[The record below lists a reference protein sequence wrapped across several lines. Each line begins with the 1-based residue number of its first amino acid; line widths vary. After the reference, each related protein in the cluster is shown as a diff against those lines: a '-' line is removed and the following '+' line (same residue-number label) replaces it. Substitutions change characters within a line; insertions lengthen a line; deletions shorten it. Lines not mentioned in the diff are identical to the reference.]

1 MYQGVIFDLDG
12 TLWDSTLQILPAWN
26 IVLQRYN
33 IEHRLSHQDIKGC
46 MGKTAV
52 QIAQRILPD
61 EPLERSLQIVK
72 ACCQEELIYLQKSGG
87 TLYPH
92 LEKTLR
98 TLAGQHDLFI
108 VSNCQEGYIETFLNV
123 HKFNHYFKDF
133 QWEGSHGQSKGENI
147 RDLMTRNQLTV
158 AVYVGDTQGDLDAA
172 DLAAIPFIHA
182 AYGFGQVNR
191 SVPAIHAFTELPSL
205 CL

>member
-1 MYQGVIFDLDG
+1 MYQGIIFDLDG

-92 LEKTLR
+92 LEKHFALWPGSTICLSSAIAR
-98 TLAGQHDLFI
+98 KVISKLF
-108 VSNCQEGYIETFLNV
+108 
-123 HKFNHYFKDF
+123 
-133 QWEGSHGQSKGENI
+133 
-147 RDLMTRNQLTV
+147 
-158 AVYVGDTQGDLDAA
+158 
-172 DLAAIPFIHA
+172 
-182 AYGFGQVNR
+182 
-191 SVPAIHAFTELPSL
+191 
-205 CL
+205 

>member
-1 MYQGVIFDLDG
+1 MYQGIIFDLDG

-26 IVLQRYN
+26 IVLQRN
-33 IEHRLSHQDIKGC
+33 GKESGLSHQDIKGC

-61 EPLERSLQIVK
+61 APLAESLQVVK
-72 ACCQEELIYLQKSGG
+72 DCCLEELVYLEQSGG

-108 VSNCQEGYIETFLNV
+108 VSNCQEGYIETFMNV
-123 HKFNHYFKDF
+123 HQLNHYFKDF
-133 QWEGSHGQSKGENI
+133 QWEGSSGQSKGENI
-147 RDLMTRNQLTV
+147 RDIMTRNQLTS

-191 SVPAIHAFTELPSL
+191 SVSAIHALTELPSL